1 MPKTGV
7 GRIMTRARPGPT
19 HDPKEVETP
28 CLEGD
33 GLGRDRVGASVVGAG
48 ALRGLGISA
57 PPPVLSFS
65 E

>member
-33 GLGRDRVGASVVGAG
+33 GLGRDQVGASVVGAG
-48 ALRGLGISA
+48 LCE
-57 PPPVLSFS
+57 V
-65 E
+65 